1 MTVSEMRAY
10 RSLKIGLSGGLRLA
24 AAVTLV
30 LLVVAGG
37 GPLSAEPLRV
47 RIGFASVGAD
57 NRQFSG
63 GSSAAIAHSEHYVE
77 DELRDLPDVT
87 VEWSFFKG
95 AGPAVN
101 EAFANNQLDFAIQGD
116 LPQIIGRANG
126 LKTKI
131 ILASGAHAPTYLA
144 VPKDSAVKRIED
156 LRGKKVSIFRGT
168 NNHLAAVKALAG
180 HGLQEK
186 DLQVINMDTATT
198 NAALISGDIDAAFGN
213 FPLASLADKGLA
225 EIIYSTKG
233 DSPSYERHSTL
244 IAQEAFLRAHSD
256 VTQKI
261 VNAIV
266 RAAKWSSDE
275 ANRDAFF
282 EISARTGF
290 PVSGFRFDFA
300 NQELKYR
307 NSPLID
313 ESIVEHYRF
322 QAKQAKE
329 YGLVRRDVDING
341 WFDRSFLDKALANQG
356 LTNYWQAF
364 DASGKPAAASQ

>member
-1 MTVSEMRAY
+1 MKTG
-10 RSLKIGLSGGLRLA
+10 RSGVLGLA
-24 AAVTLV
+24 AAVIAVLV
-30 LLVVAGG
+30 LSLGSR
-37 GPLSAEPLRV
+37 PLAAEPLRV

-126 LKTKI
+126 LKTRI

-144 VPKDSAVKRIED
+144 VPKDSAVKRVED

-168 NNHLAAVKALAG
+168 NNHLAAVKVLAG
-180 HGLQEK
+180 YGLQEK
-186 DLQVINMDTATT
+186 DLQVINMDNATT
-198 NAALISGDIDAAFGN
+198 NAALISRDIDAAFGN
-213 FPLASLADKGLA
+213 FPLAGLVDKGLA

-244 IAQEAFLRAHSD
+244 IAQESFLRAHPD
-256 VTQKI
+256 ATQKI

-275 ANRDAFF
+275 ANRNAFF

-290 PVSGFRFDFA
+290 PVSGYRFDFE
-300 NQELKYR
+300 NQPLKYR

-313 ESIVEHYRF
+313 ESIVEHYRY

-329 YGLVRRDVDING
+329 YGLVRRDVDLNG
-341 WFDRSFLDKALANQG
+341 WFDRTYLDKALASQG

-364 DASGKPAAASQ
+364 DASGKPVAASQ

>member
-1 MTVSEMRAY
+1 MFNQTGSFM
-10 RSLKIGLSGGLRLA
+10 KINLSNSRRLAIVWLA
-24 AAVTLV
+24 AALV
-30 LLVVAGG
+30 LAAGG
-37 GPLSAEPLRV
+37 GPAVSEPLRV
-47 RIGFASVGAD
+47 RIGFASVGSD
-57 NRQFSG
+57 NRQFAG
-63 GSSAAIAHSEHYVE
+63 GSSAAVAHSEHYLDE
-77 DELRDLPDVT
+77 ELRDLPEVQ

-131 ILASGAHAPTYLA
+131 LLAAGAHSPTYLA
-144 VPKDSAVKRIED
+144 VPRDSPVRRVED

-168 NNHLAAVKALAG
+168 NNHLAAVKVLAG
-180 HGLQEK
+180 YGLQEK
-186 DLQVINMDTATT
+186 DLQVINMDTAGT
-198 NAALISGDIDAAFGN
+198 NAALISHDIDAAFGN
-213 FPLASLADKGLA
+213 FPLASLVDKGLA
-225 EIIYSTKG
+225 EIIYTTKG

-244 IAQEAFLRAHSD
+244 IAQESFARAHPD

-266 RAAKWSSDE
+266 RAAKWCSEES
-275 ANRDAFF
+275 NRDAFF
-282 EISARTGF
+282 EISSRTGF
-290 PVSGFRFDFA
+290 PASGYRFDFA

-313 ESIVEHYRF
+313 DSILEHYRF

-329 YGLVRRDVDING
+329 FGLVRRDVDVNG
-341 WFDRSFLDKALANQG
+341 WFDRSFLDKALASQG
-356 LTNYWQAF
+356 LTNYWQAY
-364 DASGKPAAASQ
+364 DASGKAIVAGR

>member
-1 MTVSEMRAY
+1 VSKMRACPFMQTI
-10 RSLKIGLSGGLRLA
+10 LFDLLRRA
-24 AAVTLV
+24 AGVAVV
-30 LLVVAGG
+30 LLLVAGG

-63 GSSAAIAHSEHYVE
+63 GSSAAIAHAEHYVE

-144 VPKDSAVKRIED
+144 VPKNSAVRRVED
-156 LRGKKVSIFRGT
+156 LRGKRVSIFRGT
-168 NNHLAAVKALAG
+168 NNHLAAVKILAG
-180 HGLQEK
+180 YGLQEK

-198 NAALISGDIDAAFGN
+198 NAALISRDIDAAFGN
-213 FPLASLADKGLA
+213 FPLASLVDKGLA

-244 IAQEAFLRAHSD
+244 IAQEAFLHAHPD

-282 EISARTGF
+282 EISARSGF
-290 PVSGFRFDFA
+290 PASGYRFDFE

-313 ESIVEHYRF
+313 DSVVEHYRF

-329 YGLVRRDVDING
+329 YGLVRRDVDLNG
-341 WFDRSFLDKALANQG
+341 WFDRTFLDKALASQG

-364 DASGKPAAASQ
+364 DASGKPVAVGQ

>member
-1 MTVSEMRAY
+1 MRISQS
-10 RSLKIGLSGGLRLA
+10 RSL
-24 AAVTLV
+24 AVTIASAV
-30 LLVVAGG
+30 LALALGI
-37 GPLSAEPLRV
+37 SANSASSEPLRV
-47 RIGFASVGAD
+47 RIGFASAGAD

-63 GSSAAIAHSEHYVE
+63 GSSAAIAHSEHYLD
-77 DELRDLPDVT
+77 DELRDLPEVQ

-101 EAFANNQLDFAIQGD
+101 EAFANNQLDFALEGD

-131 ILASGAHAPTYLA
+131 LLATGAHSPTYLA
-144 VPKDSAVKRIED
+144 VPQGSPVRRIED

-186 DLQVINMDTATT
+186 DLQVINMDTAGT

-213 FPLASLADKGLA
+213 FPLAGLADKGLA
-225 EIIYSTKG
+225 EIIYSTKN

-244 IAQEAFLRAHSD
+244 IAQEAFVRAHPE
-256 VTQKI
+256 VTQRI

-266 RAAKWSSDE
+266 RAAKWSSE
-275 ANRDAFF
+275 ESNREAFF
-282 EISARTGF
+282 EISARSGF
-290 PVSGFRFDFA
+290 PASGFRFDFA
-300 NQELKYR
+300 GQELKYR

-313 ESIVEHYRF
+313 DSILEHYRF
-322 QAKQAKE
+322 QAKQARE
-329 YGLVRRDVDING
+329 FGLIRRDVDVEG
-341 WFDRSFLDKALANQG
+341 WFDRSFLDKALASQG
-356 LTNYWQAF
+356 LTNYWQAY
-364 DASGKPAAASQ
+364 DASGKAIVAGR

>member
-1 MTVSEMRAY
+1 MFPIKSRRLNVVVWAALALLMTA
-10 RSLKIGLSGGLRLA
+10 GGSLA
-24 AAVTLV
+24 A
-30 LLVVAGG
+30 
-37 GPLSAEPLRV
+37 AEPLRV
-47 RIGFASVGAD
+47 RIGFASVGSD
-57 NRQFSG
+57 NRQFAG
-63 GSSAAIAHSEHYVE
+63 GSSAAVAHSEGYV
-77 DELRDLPDVT
+77 DQELRDLPDVKI
-87 VEWSFFKG
+87 EWSFFKG

-144 VPKDSAVKRIED
+144 VPKDSPIKRIED

-198 NAALISGDIDAAFGN
+198 NAALISRDIDAAFGN
-213 FPLASLADKGLA
+213 FPLAGLVDKGLA
-225 EIIYSTKG
+225 EIIYTTKQ
-233 DSPSYERHSTL
+233 DSRSYERHATL
-244 IAQEAFLRAHSD
+244 IGQEAFLRAHPD
-256 VTQKI
+256 ITQKI

-275 ANRDAFF
+275 ANREAFF
-282 EISARTGF
+282 EISGRTGF
-290 PVSGFRFDFA
+290 PVAGYRFDFS

-313 ESIVEHYRF
+313 DSIVEHYRF

-329 YGLVRRDVDING
+329 YGLVRRDVDVNG
-341 WFDRSFLDKALANQG
+341 WFDRSFLDKALASQG
-356 LTNYWQAF
+356 LTNYWQVY
-364 DASGKPAAASQ
+364 DASGKPVAIGQ

>member
-1 MTVSEMRAY
+1 VYLIKS
-10 RSLKIGLSGGLRLA
+10 RLLNMA
-24 AAVTLV
+24 WTALALLMAVESSSAV
-30 LLVVAGG
+30 
-37 GPLSAEPLRV
+37 AEPIRV
-47 RIGFASVGAD
+47 RIGFASVGSD
-57 NRQFSG
+57 NRQFAG
-63 GSSAAIAHSEHYVE
+63 GSSAAVAHSERYVD
-77 DELRDLPDVT
+77 DELRDLPDVK

-144 VPKDSAVKRIED
+144 VPKDSSIKRIED

-198 NAALISGDIDAAFGN
+198 NAALISRDIDAAFGN
-213 FPLASLADKGLA
+213 FPLAGLVDKGLA
-225 EIIYSTKG
+225 EIIYTTKQ
-233 DSPSYERHSTL
+233 DSRSYERHATL
-244 IAQEAFLRAHSD
+244 IGQEAFLRAHPD
-256 VTQKI
+256 ITQRI

-275 ANRDAFF
+275 ANREAFF

-290 PVSGFRFDFA
+290 PVAGYRFDFSD
-300 NQELKYR
+300 QELKYR

-313 ESIVEHYRF
+313 DSIVEHYRF

-329 YGLVRRDVDING
+329 YGLVRRDVDVNG
-341 WFDRSFLDKALANQG
+341 WFDRSFLDKALASQG
-356 LTNYWQAF
+356 LTNYWQAY
-364 DASGKPAAASQ
+364 DASGKPVTVSQ

>member
-1 MTVSEMRAY
+1 VNSTSAFG
-10 RSLKIGLSGGLRLA
+10 LPKINLA
-24 AAVTLV
+24 RVAHLAIAGAVLAF
-30 LLVVAGG
+30 AGSAG
-37 GPLSAEPLRV
+37 VRFAVAEPLTV

-57 NRQFSG
+57 NKQFSG
-63 GSSAAIAHSEHYVE
+63 GSSAAIAHSEHYLDE
-77 DELRDLPDVT
+77 ELRDLPDVKI
-87 VEWSFFKG
+87 EWSFFKG

-101 EAFANNQLDFAIQGD
+101 EAFANNQLDFALQGD

-131 ILASGAHAPTYLA
+131 LLAAGAHSPTYLA
-144 VPKDSAVKRIED
+144 VPKDSPVKRLED

-213 FPLASLADKGLA
+213 FPLAALEDKGLA
-225 EIIYSTKG
+225 KIIYTTKN

-244 IAQEAFLRAHSD
+244 IAQEAFLRAHPD

-266 RAAKWSSDE
+266 RAAKWSSEE
-275 ANRDAFF
+275 ANREAFF

-290 PVSGFRFDFA
+290 PASGFRFDFSG
-300 NQELKYR
+300 QDLKYR

-313 ESIVEHYRF
+313 DSILAHYRF

-329 YGLVRRDVDING
+329 YGLIRRDVDVSG
-341 WFDRSFLDKALANQG
+341 WFNRSFLDKALASQG
-356 LTNYWQAF
+356 LTNYWQAY
-364 DASGKPAAASQ
+364 DAAGKSIAASQ